1 MPSFLLVL
9 EFTIKGKVK
18 EITHLRTQTMEGGG
32 GGGGAPVH
40 PRTLEEIF
48 KDFRGRRSALLRA
61 LTHDVDEFVRLCD
74 PRQDNL
80 CLYGFPNDKWEVSL
94 PVEEVPSEL
103 PEPIL
108 GINFS
113 RDGMDR
119 YDWLSLVAVHSDA
132 WLLAVA
138 FFYAARFDKAERKK
152 LFGLI
157 SDLPSLYDVVMERK
171 PVKGASNNSKT
182 KMPSAAKPVHPKP
195 MQQPSLSSKKDEG
208 TVDDDEDDEEEEHE
222 NTLCG
227 KCGENYGTDEF
238 WICCDI
244 CEQWFHGKCVK
255 VTPAKAELIKQYKC
269 PSCSNNKKARI

>member
-1 MPSFLLVL
+1 M
-9 EFTIKGKVK
+9 
-18 EITHLRTQTMEGGG
+18 
-32 GGGGAPVH
+32 PVH

-48 KDFRGRRSALLRA
+48 KDFKGRRSALLTA
-61 LTHDVDEFVRLCD
+61 LTRDVDEFVRLCD
-74 PRQDNL
+74 PRKDNL
-80 CLYGFPNDKWEVSL
+80 CLYGFPDETWEVSL

-119 YDWLSLVAVHSDA
+119 HDWLSLVAVHSDA

-138 FFYAARFDKAERKK
+138 FFYAATFDKAERKK

-171 PVKGASNNSKT
+171 PVKGAISISRPKTPSAGKT
-182 KMPSAAKPVHPKP
+182 KPV
-195 MQQPSLSSKKDEG
+195 QQPPPPSKEEG
-208 TVDDDEDDEEEEHE
+208 TVDDEEEDDEEEHE

-238 WICCDI
+238 WICCDM

-269 PSCSNNKKARI
+269 PACSNNKKARV

>member
-1 MPSFLLVL
+1 
-9 EFTIKGKVK
+9 
-18 EITHLRTQTMEGGG
+18 MEGGG
-32 GGGGAPVH
+32 GGGGGVGGALPVQH

-48 KDFRGRRSALLRA
+48 KDFRGRRSGLLTA

-74 PRQDNL
+74 PRKENL
-80 CLYGFPNDKWEVSL
+80 CLYGYPDETWEVSL

-119 YDWLSLVAVHSDA
+119 HDWLSLVAVHSDA

-138 FFYAARFDKAERKK
+138 FFYAARFDKGERKK

-171 PVKGASNNSKT
+171 PVKGSSNNTKSKA
-182 KMPSAAKPVHPKP
+182 SVPVKPKP
-195 MQQPSLSSKKDEG
+195 MQQPLPPARKDEEDE
-208 TVDDDEDDEEEEHE
+208 VEDDEEEHE

-269 PSCSNNKKARI
+269 PSCSSKKARV